1 MTRFLQI
8 HYLTAYPPS
17 NLNRDDLGRPKTA
30 VMGGR
35 NRLRISS
42 QSLKRAW
49 RTSDVFEQT
58 LDGNVGKR
66 TKQISHYLKPLQDAG
81 KTEKEIAEIRS
92 QILSVF
98 GGSKK
103 GAEDLD
109 TLVYIS
115 QSEIKAIESLVQ
127 GLCSGK
133 TMPEAKD
140 LQLLKAEA
148 HSVDVSMFGRMFAS
162 NTDFN
167 VEAAT
172 QVAHAITTHEVAV
185 EDDFFSAVDDL
196 NEGSGSGH
204 LGVHEFG
211 AGLFY
216 GYVCIDL
223 ELLKKNVAND
233 DLSKRGVIALIE
245 AIARVS
251 PTGKQ
256 NSYASR
262 AHASYMLIEAGN
274 QQPRSLAVA
283 YLKSVKDEADYL
295 ESSIVRL
302 ESTRNN
308 MDKVYG
314 KGRDSECILNA
325 YKGEGS
331 LDLVKSFVAGV
342 V

>member
-30 VMGGR
+30 VMGGK

-49 RTSDVFEQT
+49 RTSDVLEQT
-58 LDGNVGKR
+58 LDGNLGTR
-66 TKQISHYLKPLQDAG
+66 TKQISSYLEPLG
-81 KTEKEIAEIRS
+81 ESGRTEKEVSEIKTK
-92 QILSVF
+92 ILTVF
-98 GGSKK
+98 GSAKK
-103 GAEDLD
+103 GDLD
-109 TLVYIS
+109 TLIYLS
-115 QSEIKAIESLVQ
+115 RSEIQAIKDLVQ
-127 GLCSGK
+127 ELCSGK
-133 TMPEAKD
+133 KMPEGKD
-140 LQLLKAEA
+140 LQLLKSQA
-148 HSVDVSMFGRMFAS
+148 HSVDISMFGRMFAS
-162 NTDFN
+162 SIEHN
-167 VEAAT
+167 VEAAA
-172 QVAHAITTHEVAV
+172 QVSHAITTHEAAV

-196 NEGSGSGH
+196 NTGAGSGH

-223 ELLKKNVAND
+223 ELLKKNVAD
-233 DLSKRGVIALIE
+233 DLLTKNGVVAFIE
-245 AIARVS
+245 AIAKVS

-283 YLKSVKDEADYL
+283 YLKALKDESDYL
-295 ESSIVRL
+295 EESIARL
-302 ESTRNN
+302 EDTRH
-308 MDKVYG
+308 KIATVYG
-314 KGRDSECILNA
+314 KGWDRDCVLNA
-325 YKGEGS
+325 YKGEGN
-331 LDLVKSFVAGV
+331 LELLKSFVAEV